1 MISSYHLQ
9 SFKRYRF
16 FKSKAT
22 TGLEDLTTAAL
33 KFQSFVEIY
42 GANSIIEKNLD
53 VKQCLRIGSL
63 A

>member
-1 MISSYHLQ
+1 MISSYQLQ

-42 GANSIIEKNLD
+42 GANSIIDK
-53 VKQCLRIGSL
+53 KI
-63 A
+63 